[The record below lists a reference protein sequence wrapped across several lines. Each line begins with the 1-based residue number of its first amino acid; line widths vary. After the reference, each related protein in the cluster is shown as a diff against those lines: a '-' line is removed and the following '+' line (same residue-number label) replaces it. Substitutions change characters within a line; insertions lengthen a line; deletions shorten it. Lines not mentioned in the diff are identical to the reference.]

1 MSDVEKTFEHQP
13 DNLQRFDLTD
23 MDIPD
28 ISHMPAA
35 KNKEQLCIPADE
47 DWEEREIEW
56 IHLSSCPVPTKN
68 GGCCEKD
75 AFRKAK
81 VWSMHGHLS
90 MFSYLMQHLQNSRK
104 HQLSPAAAYD
114 AILASDTR
122 EKIKSQC
129 CKYAWQERQIYREY
143 ADIKAEAQEQSE
155 DEPKRKKHKKDPAR
169 AYDYESGDAS
179 DEDFPSHIQ
188 DAAEAQAVLSMQG
201 IKLLVAKT
209 EADSPSNEPGLGLCA
224 RSQSRRN
231 GNCWW
236 SVRRLCAESAEW
248 AVCTSLISHATS
260 AVDHISQ
267 LEAERQNLSTTA
279 PLLSE
284 FTGEKDRTMTA
295 TSNTHKSNQL
305 SLSLG

>member
-1 MSDVEKTFEHQP
+1 
-13 DNLQRFDLTD
+13 
-23 MDIPD
+23 
-28 ISHMPAA
+28 
-35 KNKEQLCIPADE
+35 
-47 DWEEREIEW
+47 
-56 IHLSSCPVPTKN
+56 
-68 GGCCEKD
+68 
-75 AFRKAK
+75 
-81 VWSMHGHLS
+81 MHGHLS

-122 EKIKSQC
+122 EKIKVQY
-129 CKYAWQERQIYREY
+129 CKYAWHERQIYREY

-155 DEPKRKKHKKDPAR
+155 DEPKRKKHKKDRAR
-169 AYDYESGDAS
+169 ASTTLPDDYESGDAS

-188 DAAEAQAVLSMQG
+188 DGETSMLPIGSFESTEAQAVLSMQG

-224 RSQSRRN
+224 RWQSRRN
-231 GNCWW
+231 GKCRCPL
-236 SVRRLCAESAEW
+236 RRLCAESAEW

>member
-1 MSDVEKTFEHQP
+1 
-13 DNLQRFDLTD
+13 
-23 MDIPD
+23 
-28 ISHMPAA
+28 
-35 KNKEQLCIPADE
+35 
-47 DWEEREIEW
+47 
-56 IHLSSCPVPTKN
+56 
-68 GGCCEKD
+68 
-75 AFRKAK
+75 
-81 VWSMHGHLS
+81 MHGHLS